1 MIEYK
6 KECLK
11 KDQFTEMGESM
22 RKLVDLSLRKEK
34 ESERKEL

>member
-11 KDQFTEMGESM
+11 KDQFTEMGESI
-22 RKLVDLSLRKEK
+22 RKLVDLSLSKEK
-34 ESERKEL
+34 ASERKEL